1 MRGSTPPLTTVCTVE
16 QQGHRSRSRT
26 PELGISGSVGAAG
39 GQPPAATRPWRYS
52 SRVRGWRADIRVRW
66 RFRHFRAGPQSG
78 SHGHVSSPCSPNPAC
93 RFPAPGSPVGSCA
106 SHTDRR
112 EDSGR
117 QVVGLSRHHLRTRHG
132 FRSAFPSHL
141 RRAAEPVYASTTSNL
156 CGSTPSLLHVML
168 PESSPSS
175 RGPGIATP
183 ASLLPSDIAPHLRPL
198 SSTGITRRRQSYGPL
213 RHPDRPGLPL
223 AGVRFA
229 RATPPT
235 GLPVLRPSPSCMRA
249 AAITPAESAG
259 ALVARFPADGSLPRI
274 VGGSASA

>member
-1 MRGSTPPLTTVCTVE
+1 MAIPTLSHRASIRLPSSRFQPLLSEPGVPISGTGLSSGIMRLVHGPP
-16 QQGHRSRSRT
+16 GRSR
-26 PELGISGSVGAAG
+26 EAG
-39 GQPPAATRPWRYS
+39 GRALPTSSADAAQLPL
-52 SRVRGWRADIRVRW
+52 
-66 RFRHFRAGPQSG
+66 
-78 SHGHVSSPCSPNPAC
+78 C
-93 RFPAPGSPVGSCA
+93 
-106 SHTDRR
+106 
-112 EDSGR
+112 
-117 QVVGLSRHHLRTRHG
+117 
-132 FRSAFPSHL
+132 FPSRL

-156 CGSTPSLLHVML
+156 CGSTPSLLHVTV

-198 SSTGITRRRQSYGPL
+198 SSTGVTRRRQSYGPL
-213 RHPDRPGLPL
+213 RHPDRPSLPL
-223 AGVRFA
+223 AGVRLA